1 MSGWMK
7 YLGAAFG
14 RTLITCN
21 TGFPCATLVHQTLA
35 TLTAW
40 QTLWPAHASLL
51 QWSLTARCCCR
62 VLSVALKAFNDRLS
76 ILSSVFSISWAS
88 SHLIP
93 PQAGLSRATTGQVAA
108 CLFRSHLIYNPIIFS
123 SIQIILNSI
132 LHSLQDSPTKLFSG
146 KCRSAPAFQAL
157 STLCLVRNARHKH
170 IVLLISYLYLYLDSN
185 ETKTTHTHNTHLSK
199 LKICWVFSTQPISPP
214 LTFENLCSG
223 SFDKHS
229 GFVAVSKC
237 CFCKI

>member
-14 RTLITCN
+14 RALITCN
-21 TGFPCATLVHQTLA
+21 TGCPCATLVHQTLA

-76 ILSSVFSISWAS
+76 ILSSVFLISWAS

-108 CLFRSHLIYNPIIFS
+108 CLFRSHLNYNPIIFS
-123 SIQIILNSI
+123 AIQIILNSL
-132 LHSLQDSPTKLFSG
+132 LHSLQHIVSREMQVGSSFSG
-146 KCRSAPAFQAL
+146 LVNTVPGKECQTQAHSIAYFL
-157 STLCLVRNARHKH
+157 S
-170 IVLLISYLYLYLDSN
+170 ISISG
-185 ETKTTHTHNTHLSK
+185 
-199 LKICWVFSTQPISPP
+199 LKWNKNYPYP
-214 LTFENLCSG
+214 
-223 SFDKHS
+223 
-229 GFVAVSKC
+229 
-237 CFCKI
+237 